1 MKINVPTSWEAVS
14 LRQYQAITALF
25 KEAEE
30 KAVNIKNKTKELH
43 DYHTECALI
52 STLTGEDMDEIL
64 ALNRAAHNHIMNAL
78 GFISEPITGKVKNR
92 TRANK
97 NWYYFEKNA
106 RNINGGQWVTIM
118 HFLEDEDKIDGNLHN
133 LLACFAYRVK
143 MGWFKEKIKAT
154 KDEYGDE
161 VFTYNGK
168 RHEHIAKDMLDLPMT
183 TVKPLTDFFLKDWLK
198 SVRNM
203 AVYLEI
209 EGKRVKRK
217 AERQLARSKADTDG
231 STQLTD

>member
-133 LLACFAYRVK
+133 LLACFAYRYK
-143 MGWFKEKIKAT
+143 WLNAK
-154 KDEYGDE
+154 
-161 VFTYNGK
+161 YNGK
-168 RHEHIAKDMLDLPMT
+168 LHEHIAKDMLDLPMT

-217 AERQLARSKADTDG
+217 AERQLARSKAATVG
-231 STQLTD
+231 STPLTD

>member
-118 HFLEDEDKIDGNLHN
+118 HFLEDEDKIDGNLH
-133 LLACFAYRVK
+133 
-143 MGWFKEKIKAT
+143 
-154 KDEYGDE
+154 
-161 VFTYNGK
+161 
-168 RHEHIAKDMLDLPMT
+168 EHIAKDMLDLPMT

-231 STQLTD
+231 STPLTD